1 MRKNTALTLILILT
15 VIATLAWGINTAQG
29 QHAVTEGLVSYW
41 SFDSGTIEGT
51 TAKDSW
57 GNNHG
62 TIEGT
67 PQSVPGKVG
76 EALELMASIK
86 MSLSRIQRMA
96 AWISAR
102 IVTLPW
108 KPGHDRSRAL
118 KSLCESWTRSLAPM
132 SDMF

>member
-62 TIEGT
+62 NHRRDPPER
-67 PQSVPGKVG
+67 PG
-76 EALELMASIK
+76 
-86 MSLSRIQRMA
+86 
-96 AWISAR
+96 
-102 IVTLPW
+102 
-108 KPGHDRSRAL
+108 
-118 KSLCESWTRSLAPM
+118 
-132 SDMF
+132 

>member
-1 MRKNTALTLILILT
+1 MILT

-76 EALELMASIK
+76 EALEFNGVDQDVLVEDPADG
-86 MSLSRIQRMA
+86 SLDFGTDSDFTLEAWARPLEGTKKSMRIMD
-96 AWISAR
+96 
-102 IVTLPW
+102 
-108 KPGHDRSRAL
+108 K
-118 KSLCESWTRSLAPM
+118 KSGPDVGYVLEHN
-132 SDMF
+132 